1 MKSMKEI
8 GLDASERLTRYV
20 GSWAFVLIY
29 TVTVISWAILHKL
42 QILTYDST
50 DLTLENIW
58 LAYLAGIQASIVLM
72 ADRKSAYEDKIK
84 HAVALQKE
92 EEGLQML
99 SSLMESVKE
108 LEALVQ
114 EMEEDDERI
123 EKERTGVEDRG
134 A

>member
-1 MKSMKEI
+1 MKEI